1 MNTPVISFDC
11 PSGPNEIIQDGVNG
25 YLVNYLDTQDLK
37 SKISILLKNQFD
49 YEKLKTS
56 VKKNQINQ
64 VFKQYEN
71 LVNSFN

>member
-37 SKISILLKNQFD
+37 SKISILLKNKFD